1 MKALVSER
9 LHAIRERCKTAS
21 PAPWEVHG
29 QGGVRSIHPRVR
41 SAKTGVLKF
50 RLRTGGKK
58 ESIFWDMY
66 SALRRMP
73 NYRFIA
79 HARADIPWLLD
90 LVDEL
95 RGRLPTPAPEDDDA
109 SNI

>member
-1 MKALVSER
+1 MTALVSER
-9 LHAIRERCKTAS
+9 LRAIRERCKRAS

-29 QGGVRSIHPRVR
+29 QGGVRSIHPIVR
-41 SAKTGVLKF
+41 TSKKGVFKF
-50 RLRTGGKK
+50 RLRTGGNK

-66 SALRRMP
+66 SSLRRMP
-73 NYRFIA
+73 NYLFIA

-95 RGRLPTPAPEDDDA
+95 RGRLTEPGEE
-109 SNI
+109 